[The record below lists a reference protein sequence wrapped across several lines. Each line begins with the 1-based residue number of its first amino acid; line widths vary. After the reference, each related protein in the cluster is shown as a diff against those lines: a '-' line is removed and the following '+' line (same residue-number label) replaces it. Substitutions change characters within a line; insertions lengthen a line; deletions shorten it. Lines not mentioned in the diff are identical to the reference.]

1 MLANLNK
8 KIEIVANLTIILMAS
23 FLAVVIVK
31 DHLLTRSANQPGS
44 AGATSI
50 NGGLGPNSG
59 GPRSPQ
65 PGTKVNVTG
74 IDWAENEK
82 TLVLALSN
90 TCHFCTES
98 ADLYK
103 RLAEQRKEKGL
114 KMVAVLPQSVADG
127 QAYLKNLGVTVDD
140 VKQAPLASFGV
151 SGTPT
156 LILVDRDGVT
166 RQTWVGKLAADKE
179 MDFLKSL

>member
-1 MLANLNK
+1 MSR
-8 KIEIVANLTIILMAS
+8 AS
-23 FLAVVIVK
+23 I
-31 DHLLTRSANQPGS
+31 G
-44 AGATSI
+44 
-50 NGGLGPNSG
+50 
-59 GPRSPQ
+59 
-65 PGTKVNVTG
+65 
-74 IDWAENEK
+74 
-82 TLVLALSN
+82 
-90 TCHFCTES
+90 
-98 ADLYK
+98 
-103 RLAEQRKEKGL
+103 RLAELRKDKGL

-166 RQTWVGKLAADKE
+166 RQTWVGKLSADKE